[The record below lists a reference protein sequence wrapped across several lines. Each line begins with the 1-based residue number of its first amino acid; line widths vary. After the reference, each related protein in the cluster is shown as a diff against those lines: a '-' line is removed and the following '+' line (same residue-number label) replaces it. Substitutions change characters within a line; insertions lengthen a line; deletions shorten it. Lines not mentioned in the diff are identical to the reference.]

1 MMDDKINEIFKSALE
16 GHEMPYNAN
25 AWKAFERKLEVK
37 KIPKKSNLWKW
48 LTGTAALVAIIGGS
62 LYLNSTQQATSV
74 EKNIPAIHSNNK
86 KTEIISLEVKGT
98 EAKEQIAKKEI
109 KNNSLLTLLQEEIPT
124 IASVIINLNEE
135 GTLKSNLVNNE
146 LETNSSNNDYNLADQ
161 QVFYPEIEINCL
173 NEEQMIENKNSFNL
187 LLQTP
192 TGEEIVLLA
201 NQKTSITAKTK
212 GTYKIGWY
220 SEPNNF
226 NVYKSKYI
234 NDVPA
239 LDVLTEELNY
249 DNGLPTLPVKF
260 RTNEEEVVTQYDNRS
275 ITSNSNEQNIYLF
288 EKGDIQ
294 IRFTASN
301 IHSCKTTVV
310 KEISVNENYNLLAVN
325 AFDPYSSD
333 NRKNSF
339 MPFALTK
346 RTSPFILVIIDPAD
360 GGVVFQSN
368 DASNSWDG
376 YDKRNGKM
384 VAQNKAFIWK
394 VSLQNPEKKEK
405 SDYKGTII
413 RL

>member
-1 MMDDKINEIFKSALE
+1 M
-16 GHEMPYNAN
+16 
-25 AWKAFERKLEVK
+25 
-37 KIPKKSNLWKW
+37 
-48 LTGTAALVAIIGGS
+48 
-62 LYLNSTQQATSV
+62 
-74 EKNIPAIHSNNK
+74 
-86 KTEIISLEVKGT
+86 
-98 EAKEQIAKKEI
+98 
-109 KNNSLLTLLQEEIPT
+109 
-124 IASVIINLNEE
+124 
-135 GTLKSNLVNNE
+135 
-146 LETNSSNNDYNLADQ
+146 
-161 QVFYPEIEINCL
+161 
-173 NEEQMIENKNSFNL
+173 NEEQWIENKNSFNL

-192 TGEEIVLLA
+192 AGEEIVLVA
-201 NQKTSITAKTK
+201 NQKTLITAKTK

-220 SEPNNF
+220 IEPNNF
-226 NVYKSKYI
+226 NVYKSKFI

-260 RTNEEEVVTQYDNRS
+260 RTNEEEVVSQYDNRS
-275 ITSNSNEQNIYLF
+275 ITSNSSEQNIYLF

-339 MPFALTK
+339 MPYALTK
-346 RTSPFILVIIDPAD
+346 RTSPFVLVIIDPAD

-368 DASNSWDG
+368 DANNSWDG

>member
-1 MMDDKINEIFKSALE
+1 MDDKINEIFKSALE
-16 GHEMPYNAN
+16 GHEMPYDAN
-25 AWKAFERKLEVK
+25 AWKAFENNLDGKQV
-37 KIPKKSNLWKW
+37 PKKSNLWKW
-48 LTGTAALVAIIGGS
+48 LTGAAALVAIIGVFLAIEPSKQVKSG
-62 LYLNSTQQATSV
+62 
-74 EKNIPAIHSNNK
+74 EKNTLELLSNKK
-86 KTEIISLEVKGT
+86 KTEIISTEVK
-98 EAKEQIAKKEI
+98 ASQIKEQLAKKEI
-109 KNNSLLTLLQEEIPT
+109 KTKTLLNLLQEEIPT
-124 IASVIINLNEE
+124 IASVIINLNDE
-135 GTLKSNLVNNE
+135 GPLKSNIINNDTE
-146 LETNSSNNDYNLADQ
+146 INTSDNDYNLVDQ
-161 QVFYPEIEINCL
+161 QVFYPEIEINCV
-173 NEEQMIENKNSFNL
+173 NEEQWIENKNSFNL

-192 TGEEIVLLA
+192 AGEEIVLVA
-201 NQKTSITAKTK
+201 NQKTLITAKTK

-220 SEPNNF
+220 IDPQNF
-226 NVYKSKYI
+226 NIYKSKYI

-249 DNGLPTLPVKF
+249 DNGLPTLTVKF
-260 RTNEEEVVTQYDNRS
+260 RTNEEEVVSQYDNRS
-275 ITSNSNEQNIYLF
+275 ITSNSSEQNIYLF

-310 KEISVNENYNLLAVN
+310 KEISVAENYNLLAVN

-346 RTSPFILVIIDPAD
+346 RTSPFVLVIIDPAD

-368 DASNSWDG
+368 DANNSWDG
-376 YDKRNGKM
+376 NDKRNGKM

>member
-1 MMDDKINEIFKSALE
+1 MDDKINEIFKSALE
-16 GHEMPYNAN
+16 GHEMPYDAN
-25 AWKAFERKLEVK
+25 AWKAFESNLDGKQV
-37 KIPKKSNLWKW
+37 PKKSNLWKW
-48 LTGTAALVAIIGGS
+48 LTGTAALVAIIGVFLAIEPS
-62 LYLNSTQQATSV
+62 KQVKSS
-74 EKNIPAIHSNNK
+74 EKNTRELLSNKK
-86 KTEIISLEVKGT
+86 KTEIISNEVK
-98 EAKEQIAKKEI
+98 ASQIKEQLAKKEI
-109 KNNSLLTLLQEEIPT
+109 KTKTLLNLLQEEIPT
-124 IASVIINLNEE
+124 IASVIINLNDE
-135 GTLKSNLVNNE
+135 GPLKSNII
-146 LETNSSNNDYNLADQ
+146 NNDSEINTSDNNYNIVDQ
-161 QVFYPEIEINCL
+161 QVFYPEIEINCV
-173 NEEQMIENKNSFNL
+173 NEEQWIENKNSFNL
-187 LLQTP
+187 MLQTP
-192 TGEEIVLLA
+192 TGEEIVLVA
-201 NQKTSITAKTK
+201 NQKTLITAKTK

-220 SEPNNF
+220 IEPNNF
-226 NVYKSKYI
+226 NVYKSKFI

-275 ITSNSNEQNIYLF
+275 ITSNSSEQNIYLF

-339 MPFALTK
+339 MPYALTK
-346 RTSPFILVIIDPAD
+346 RTSPFVLVIIDPAD

-368 DASNSWDG
+368 DANNSWDG
-376 YDKRNGKM
+376 NDKRNGKM

>member
-1 MMDDKINEIFKSALE
+1 MDDKINEIFKSALE

-25 AWKAFERKLEVK
+25 AWKAFESNLDGKQV
-37 KIPKKSNLWKW
+37 PKKSNLWKW
-48 LTGTAALVAIIGGS
+48 LTGTAALVAII
-62 LYLNSTQQATSV
+62 SV
-74 EKNIPAIHSNNK
+74 FLAIEPSKQVKSSEKNTRELLSNKK
-86 KTEIISLEVKGT
+86 KTEIISNEVK
-98 EAKEQIAKKEI
+98 ASQIKEQLAKKEI
-109 KNNSLLTLLQEEIPT
+109 KTKTLLNLLQEEIPT
-124 IASVIINLNEE
+124 IASVIINLNDE
-135 GTLKSNLVNNE
+135 GPLKSNII
-146 LETNSSNNDYNLADQ
+146 NNDSEINTSDNNYNIVDQ
-161 QVFYPEIEINCL
+161 QVFYPEIEINCV
-173 NEEQMIENKNSFNL
+173 NEEQWIENKNSFNL
-187 LLQTP
+187 MLQTP
-192 TGEEIVLLA
+192 TGEEIVLVA
-201 NQKTSITAKTK
+201 NQKTLITAKTK

-220 SEPNNF
+220 IEPNNF
-226 NVYKSKYI
+226 NVYKSKFI

-275 ITSNSNEQNIYLF
+275 ITSNSSEQNIYLF

-310 KEISVNENYNLLAVN
+310 KEISVAENYNLLAVN

-346 RTSPFILVIIDPAD
+346 RTSPFVLVIIDPAD

-368 DASNSWDG
+368 DANNSWDG

>member
-1 MMDDKINEIFKSALE
+1 M
-16 GHEMPYNAN
+16 
-25 AWKAFERKLEVK
+25 
-37 KIPKKSNLWKW
+37 PKKSNLWKW
-48 LTGTAALVAIIGGS
+48 LTGTAALVAII
-62 LYLNSTQQATSV
+62 SV
-74 EKNIPAIHSNNK
+74 FLAIEPSKQVKSSEKNTRELLSNKK
-86 KTEIISLEVKGT
+86 KTEIISTEVK
-98 EAKEQIAKKEI
+98 ASQIKEQLAKKEI
-109 KNNSLLTLLQEEIPT
+109 KTKTLLNLLQEEIPT
-124 IASVIINLNEE
+124 IASVIIILNEE
-135 GTLKSNLVNNE
+135 GPLKSNIINNDTE
-146 LETNSSNNDYNLADQ
+146 INSSDNNNNIVDQ
-161 QVFYPEIEINCL
+161 QVFYPEIEINCV
-173 NEEQMIENKNSFNL
+173 NEEQWIENKNSFNL
-187 LLQTP
+187 LLKTP
-192 TGEEIVLLA
+192 AGEEIVLVA
-201 NQKTSITAKTK
+201 NQKTLITAKTK

-220 SEPNNF
+220 IEPNNF
-226 NVYKSKYI
+226 NVYKSKFI

-275 ITSNSNEQNIYLF
+275 ITSNSSEQNIYLF

-310 KEISVNENYNLLAVN
+310 KEISVAENYNLLAVN

-346 RTSPFILVIIDPAD
+346 RTSPFVLVIIDPAD

-368 DASNSWDG
+368 DANNSWDG

>member
-1 MMDDKINEIFKSALE
+1 MDDKINEIFKSALE
-16 GHEMPYNAN
+16 GHEMPYDAN
-25 AWKAFERKLEVK
+25 AWKAFERILDGKQV
-37 KIPKKSNLWKW
+37 PKKSNLWKW
-48 LTGTAALVAIIGGS
+48 LTGAAAILAIIGSS
-62 LYLNSTQQATSV
+62 LYINSSQQAKSIK
-74 EKNIPAIHSNNK
+74 KNTLELLSNNK
-86 KTEIISLEVKGT
+86 KTEIISTEVK
-98 EAKEQIAKKEI
+98 ASQVKEQKAKKEI
-109 KNNSLLTLLQEEIPT
+109 KNKSLLSLLQEETPV

-135 GTLKSNLVNNE
+135 GTIKTNLVNNE
-146 LETNSSNNDYNLADQ
+146 LETNASDNDNNLADQ
-161 QVFYPEIEINCL
+161 QVFYPEIEINCV
-173 NEEQMIENKNSFNL
+173 NEDQWIENKNSFNL
-187 LLQTP
+187 LFQTP
-192 TGEEIVLLA
+192 WGEEIVLLA
-201 NQKTSITAKTK
+201 NQKTLITAKSK

-220 SEPNNF
+220 IEPQNF
-226 NVYKSKYI
+226 NVYKTKFI
-234 NDVPA
+234 NDVPT
-239 LDVLTEELNY
+239 LDVLTEDLNY

-288 EKGDIQ
+288 EKGNIQ
-294 IRFTASN
+294 IRFTAN
-301 IHSCKTTVV
+301 NTHSCKTTVV

-346 RTSPFILVIIDPAD
+346 RTSPFVLVIIDPAD

-376 YDKRNGKM
+376 NDKRNGKM

>member
-1 MMDDKINEIFKSALE
+1 MDDKINEIFKSALE
-16 GHEMPYNAN
+16 GHEMPYDAN
-25 AWKAFERKLEVK
+25 AWKAFESNLDGKQV
-37 KIPKKSNLWKW
+37 PKKSNLWKW
-48 LTGTAALVAIIGGS
+48 LTGAAALVAIIGGFLAIEPS
-62 LYLNSTQQATSV
+62 QQANSG
-74 EKNIPAIHSNNK
+74 EKNSPELLSNNK
-86 KTEIISLEVKGT
+86 KTEIISTEVK
-98 EAKEQIAKKEI
+98 AAQIKEKLVKKET
-109 KNNSLLTLLQEEIPT
+109 KNKSLLNLLQEEIPT

-135 GTLKSNLVNNE
+135 GTLKTNLVNNE
-146 LETNSSNNDYNLADQ
+146 LETNASDNDYNLVDQ
-161 QVFYPEIEINCL
+161 QVFYPEIDINCV
-173 NEEQMIENKNSFNL
+173 NEEQWIENKNSFNL
-187 LLQTP
+187 MLQTP

-201 NQKTSITAKTK
+201 NQKTLITAKSK

-220 SEPNNF
+220 IEPNNF
-226 NVYKSKYI
+226 NVYKSKFI

-260 RTNEEEVVTQYDNRS
+260 RTNEDEVVTQYDNRS
-275 ITSNSNEQNIYLF
+275 ITSNSSEQNVYLF

-294 IRFTASN
+294 IRFTTSN
-301 IHSCKTTVV
+301 THSCKTTVV

-346 RTSPFILVIIDPAD
+346 RTSPFVLVIIDPAD

>member
-1 MMDDKINEIFKSALE
+1 MDDKINEIFKSALE

-25 AWKAFERKLEVK
+25 AWKAFESNLDGKQV
-37 KIPKKSNLWKW
+37 PKKSNLWKW
-48 LTGTAALVAIIGGS
+48 LTGTAALVAIIGVFLAIEPSKQVKSG
-62 LYLNSTQQATSV
+62 
-74 EKNIPAIHSNNK
+74 EKNTLELLSNKK
-86 KTEIISLEVKGT
+86 KTEIISTEVK
-98 EAKEQIAKKEI
+98 ASQIKEQLAKKEI
-109 KNNSLLTLLQEEIPT
+109 KTKTLLNLLQEEIPT
-124 IASVIINLNEE
+124 IASVIINLNDE
-135 GTLKSNLVNNE
+135 GPLKSNIINNDTE
-146 LETNSSNNDYNLADQ
+146 INTSDNDYNLVDQ
-161 QVFYPEIEINCL
+161 QVFYPEIEINCV
-173 NEEQMIENKNSFNL
+173 NEEQWIENKNSFNL

-192 TGEEIVLLA
+192 AGEEIVLVA
-201 NQKTSITAKTK
+201 NQKTLITAKTK

-220 SEPNNF
+220 IEPNNF
-226 NVYKSKYI
+226 NVYKSKFI

-260 RTNEEEVVTQYDNRS
+260 RTNEEEVVSQYDNRS
-275 ITSNSNEQNIYLF
+275 ITSNSSEQNIYLF

-346 RTSPFILVIIDPAD
+346 RTSPFVLVIIDPAD

-368 DASNSWDG
+368 DANNSWDG
-376 YDKRNGKM
+376 NDKRNGKM

>member
-1 MMDDKINEIFKSALE
+1 MDDKINEIFKSALE
-16 GHEMPYNAN
+16 GHEMPYDAN
-25 AWKAFERKLEVK
+25 AWKAFESNLDGKQV
-37 KIPKKSNLWKW
+37 PKKSNLWKW
-48 LTGTAALVAIIGGS
+48 LTGTAALVAII
-62 LYLNSTQQATSV
+62 SV
-74 EKNIPAIHSNNK
+74 FLAIEPSKQVKSSEKNTRELLSNKK
-86 KTEIISLEVKGT
+86 KTEIISNEVK
-98 EAKEQIAKKEI
+98 ASQIKEQLAKKEI
-109 KNNSLLTLLQEEIPT
+109 KTKTLLNLLQEEIPT
-124 IASVIINLNEE
+124 IASVIINLNDE
-135 GTLKSNLVNNE
+135 GPLKSNII
-146 LETNSSNNDYNLADQ
+146 NNDSEINTSDNNYNIVDQ
-161 QVFYPEIEINCL
+161 QVFYPEIEINCV
-173 NEEQMIENKNSFNL
+173 NEEQWIENKNSFNL
-187 LLQTP
+187 MLQTP
-192 TGEEIVLLA
+192 TGEEIVLVA
-201 NQKTSITAKTK
+201 NQKTLITAKTK

-220 SEPNNF
+220 IEPNNF
-226 NVYKSKYI
+226 NVYKSKFI

-275 ITSNSNEQNIYLF
+275 ITSNSSEQNIYLF

-310 KEISVNENYNLLAVN
+310 KEISVAENYNLLAVN

-346 RTSPFILVIIDPAD
+346 RTSPFVLVIIDPAD

-368 DASNSWDG
+368 DANNSWDG

>member
-1 MMDDKINEIFKSALE
+1 MDDKINEIFKSALE
-16 GHEMPYNAN
+16 GHEMPYDAN
-25 AWKAFERKLEVK
+25 AWKAFESNLDGKQV
-37 KIPKKSNLWKW
+37 PKKSNLWKW
-48 LTGTAALVAIIGGS
+48 LTGTAALVAII
-62 LYLNSTQQATSV
+62 SV
-74 EKNIPAIHSNNK
+74 FLAIEPSKQVKSSEKNTRELLSNKK
-86 KTEIISLEVKGT
+86 KTEIISNEVK
-98 EAKEQIAKKEI
+98 ASQIKEQLAKKEI
-109 KNNSLLTLLQEEIPT
+109 KTKTLLNLLQEEIPT
-124 IASVIINLNEE
+124 IASVIINLNDE
-135 GTLKSNLVNNE
+135 GPLKSNII
-146 LETNSSNNDYNLADQ
+146 NNDSEINTSDNNYNIVDQ
-161 QVFYPEIEINCL
+161 QVFYPEIEINCV
-173 NEEQMIENKNSFNL
+173 NEEQWIENKNSFNL

-192 TGEEIVLLA
+192 AGEEIVLVA
-201 NQKTSITAKTK
+201 NQKTLITAKTK

-220 SEPNNF
+220 IEPNNF
-226 NVYKSKYI
+226 NVYKSKFI

-275 ITSNSNEQNIYLF
+275 ITSNSSEQNIYLF

-346 RTSPFILVIIDPAD
+346 RTSPFVLVIIDPAD

-368 DASNSWDG
+368 DANNSWDG

>member
-1 MMDDKINEIFKSALE
+1 MDDKINEIFKSALE
-16 GHEMPYNAN
+16 GHEMPYDAN
-25 AWKAFERKLEVK
+25 AWKAFESNLDGKQV
-37 KIPKKSNLWKW
+37 PKKSNLWKW
-48 LTGTAALVAIIGGS
+48 LTGAAALVAIIGGFLAIEPS
-62 LYLNSTQQATSV
+62 QQANSG
-74 EKNIPAIHSNNK
+74 EKNSPELLSNNK
-86 KTEIISLEVKGT
+86 KTEIISTEVK
-98 EAKEQIAKKEI
+98 AAQIKEKLVKKET
-109 KNNSLLTLLQEEIPT
+109 KNKSLLNLLQEEIPT

-135 GTLKSNLVNNE
+135 GTLKTNLVNNE
-146 LETNSSNNDYNLADQ
+146 LETNASDNDYNLVDQ
-161 QVFYPEIEINCL
+161 QVFYPEIDINCV
-173 NEEQMIENKNSFNL
+173 NEEQWIENKNSFNL
-187 LLQTP
+187 MLQTP

-201 NQKTSITAKTK
+201 NQKTLITAKSK

-220 SEPNNF
+220 IEPNNF
-226 NVYKSKYI
+226 NVYKSKFI

-260 RTNEEEVVTQYDNRS
+260 RTNEDEVVTQYDNRS
-275 ITSNSNEQNIYLF
+275 ITSNSSEQNVYLF

-301 IHSCKTTVV
+301 THSCKTTVV

-346 RTSPFILVIIDPAD
+346 RTSPFVLVIIDPAD

>member
-1 MMDDKINEIFKSALE
+1 MDDKINEIFKSALE

-25 AWKAFERKLEVK
+25 AWKAFESNLDGKQV
-37 KIPKKSNLWKW
+37 PKKSNLWKW
-48 LTGTAALVAIIGGS
+48 LTGAAALVAIIGGFLAIEPS
-62 LYLNSTQQATSV
+62 QQANSG
-74 EKNIPAIHSNNK
+74 EKNSPELLSNNK
-86 KTEIISLEVKGT
+86 KTEIISTEVK
-98 EAKEQIAKKEI
+98 AAQIKEKLVKKET
-109 KNNSLLTLLQEEIPT
+109 KNKSLLNLLQEEIPT

-135 GTLKSNLVNNE
+135 GTLKTNLVNNE
-146 LETNSSNNDYNLADQ
+146 LETNASDNDYNLVDQ
-161 QVFYPEIEINCL
+161 QVFYPEIDINCV
-173 NEEQMIENKNSFNL
+173 NEEQWIENKNSFNL
-187 LLQTP
+187 MLQTP

-201 NQKTSITAKTK
+201 NQKTLITAKSK

-220 SEPNNF
+220 IEPNNF
-226 NVYKSKYI
+226 NVYKSKFI

-260 RTNEEEVVTQYDNRS
+260 RTNEDEVVTQYDNRS
-275 ITSNSNEQNIYLF
+275 ITSNSSEQNVYLF

-301 IHSCKTTVV
+301 THSCKTTVV

-346 RTSPFILVIIDPAD
+346 RTSPFVLVIIDPAD

>member
-1 MMDDKINEIFKSALE
+1 MDDKINEIFKSALE

-25 AWKAFERKLEVK
+25 AWKAFESNLDGKQV
-37 KIPKKSNLWKW
+37 PKKSNLWKW
-48 LTGTAALVAIIGGS
+48 LTGTAALVAII
-62 LYLNSTQQATSV
+62 SV
-74 EKNIPAIHSNNK
+74 FLAIEPSKQVKSGEKNTRELLSNKK
-86 KTEIISLEVKGT
+86 KTEIISTEVK
-98 EAKEQIAKKEI
+98 ASQIKEQLAKKEI
-109 KNNSLLTLLQEEIPT
+109 KTKTLLNLLQEEIPT
-124 IASVIINLNEE
+124 IASVIINLNDE
-135 GTLKSNLVNNE
+135 GPLKSNIINNDTE
-146 LETNSSNNDYNLADQ
+146 INTSDNDYNLVDQ
-161 QVFYPEIEINCL
+161 QVFYPEIEINCV
-173 NEEQMIENKNSFNL
+173 NEEQWIENKNSFNL

-192 TGEEIVLLA
+192 AGEEIVLVA
-201 NQKTSITAKTK
+201 NQKTLITAKTK

-220 SEPNNF
+220 IEPNNF
-226 NVYKSKYI
+226 NAYKSKFI
-234 NDVPA
+234 NDVPT

-260 RTNEEEVVTQYDNRS
+260 RTNEDEVVTQYDNRS
-275 ITSNSNEQNIYLF
+275 ITSNSSEQNIYLF

-346 RTSPFILVIIDPAD
+346 RTSPFVLVIIDPAD

-368 DASNSWDG
+368 DANNSWDG
-376 YDKRNGKM
+376 NDKRNGKM

>member
-1 MMDDKINEIFKSALE
+1 MMDDKINEIFKSALD
-16 GHEMPYNAN
+16 GHEMPYDAN

-37 KIPKKSNLWKW
+37 KIPKNSNLWKW
-48 LTGTAALVAIIGGS
+48 LTGTAALVAIIGSS
-62 LYLNSTQQATSV
+62 LYFNSFKQAKSE
-74 EKNIPAIHSNNK
+74 EKNTPESLSNNK
-86 KTEIISLEVKGT
+86 RTEIIAPEVKAT
-98 EAKEQIAKKEI
+98 QVKEQQANKEI
-109 KNNSLLTLLQEEIPT
+109 KNKSLLSLLQEELPV
-124 IASVIINLNEE
+124 IAAVISNLNEE
-135 GTLKSNLVNNE
+135 GPLKSNPVNNE
-146 LETNSSNNDYNLADQ
+146 LEVNAIESNNDLADQ
-161 QVFYPEIEINCL
+161 QVFYPEIEINCV
-173 NEEQMIENKNSFNL
+173 NEEQWMENKNSFNL

-192 TGEEIVLLA
+192 TGEEIVLVA
-201 NQKTSITAKTK
+201 NQKTLITAKAK
-212 GTYKIGWY
+212 GTYKVGWY
-220 SEPNNF
+220 IDPQNF
-226 NVYKSKYI
+226 NVYKSKFI
-234 NDVPA
+234 NDVPT

-294 IRFTASN
+294 IRFTTSN
-301 IHSCKTTVV
+301 THSCKTTVV

-346 RTSPFILVIIDPAD
+346 RTSPFVLVIIDPAD

-376 YDKRNGKM
+376 YDKRSGKM
-384 VAQNKAFIWK
+384 VTQNKAFIWK
-394 VSLQNPEKKEK
+394 VSLQIPEKKEK

>member
-1 MMDDKINEIFKSALE
+1 MDDKINEIFKSALE
-16 GHEMPYNAN
+16 GHEMPYDAN
-25 AWKAFERKLEVK
+25 AWKAFENNLDGKQV
-37 KIPKKSNLWKW
+37 PKKSNLWKW
-48 LTGTAALVAIIGGS
+48 LTGAAALVAIIGVFLAIEPSKQVKSG
-62 LYLNSTQQATSV
+62 
-74 EKNIPAIHSNNK
+74 EKNTLELLSNKK
-86 KTEIISLEVKGT
+86 KTEIISTEVK
-98 EAKEQIAKKEI
+98 ASQIKEQLAKKEI
-109 KNNSLLTLLQEEIPT
+109 KTKTLLNLLQEEIPT
-124 IASVIINLNEE
+124 IASVIINLNDE
-135 GTLKSNLVNNE
+135 GPLKSNIINNDTE
-146 LETNSSNNDYNLADQ
+146 INTSDNDYNLVDQ
-161 QVFYPEIEINCL
+161 QVFYPEIEINCV
-173 NEEQMIENKNSFNL
+173 NEEQWIENKNSFNL

-192 TGEEIVLLA
+192 AGEEIVLVA
-201 NQKTSITAKTK
+201 NQKTLITAKTK

-220 SEPNNF
+220 IDPQNF
-226 NVYKSKYI
+226 NIYKSKYI

-260 RTNEEEVVTQYDNRS
+260 RTNEDEVVTQYDNRS
-275 ITSNSNEQNIYLF
+275 ITSNSSEQNIYLF

-301 IHSCKTTVV
+301 INSCKTTVV

-339 MPFALTK
+339 MPYALTK
-346 RTSPFILVIIDPAD
+346 RTSPFVLVIIDPAD

-368 DASNSWDG
+368 DANNSWDG
-376 YDKRNGKM
+376 NDKRNGKM

>member
-1 MMDDKINEIFKSALE
+1 MDDKINEIFKSALE
-16 GHEMPYNAN
+16 GHEMPYDAN
-25 AWKAFERKLEVK
+25 AWKAFESNLDGKQV
-37 KIPKKSNLWKW
+37 PKKSNLWKW
-48 LTGTAALVAIIGGS
+48 LTGAAALVAIIGGFLAFEPS
-62 LYLNSTQQATSV
+62 QQAKSG
-74 EKNIPAIHSNNK
+74 EKNSPELLSNNK
-86 KTEIISLEVKGT
+86 KTEIISTEVK
-98 EAKEQIAKKEI
+98 AAQIKEKLVKIET
-109 KNNSLLTLLQEEIPT
+109 KNKSLLNLLQEEIPT

-135 GTLKSNLVNNE
+135 GTLKTNLVNNE
-146 LETNSSNNDYNLADQ
+146 LETNASDNDYNLVDQ
-161 QVFYPEIEINCL
+161 QVFYPEIDINCV
-173 NEEQMIENKNSFNL
+173 NEEQWIENKNSFNL
-187 LLQTP
+187 MLQTP

-201 NQKTSITAKTK
+201 NQKTLITAKSK

-220 SEPNNF
+220 IEPNNF
-226 NVYKSKYI
+226 NVYKSKFI

-260 RTNEEEVVTQYDNRS
+260 RTNEDEVVTQYDNRS
-275 ITSNSNEQNIYLF
+275 ITSNSSEQNVYLF

-294 IRFTASN
+294 IRFTTSN
-301 IHSCKTTVV
+301 THSCKTTVV

-346 RTSPFILVIIDPAD
+346 RTSPFVLVIIDPAD

>member
-1 MMDDKINEIFKSALE
+1 MDDKINEIFKSALE
-16 GHEMPYNAN
+16 GHEMPYDAN
-25 AWKAFERKLEVK
+25 AWKAFESNLDGKQV
-37 KIPKKSNLWKW
+37 PKKSNLWKW
-48 LTGTAALVAIIGGS
+48 LTGAAALVAIIGGFLAIEPS
-62 LYLNSTQQATSV
+62 QQANSG
-74 EKNIPAIHSNNK
+74 EKNSPELLSNNK
-86 KTEIISLEVKGT
+86 KTEVISTEVK
-98 EAKEQIAKKEI
+98 AAQINEKLVKKET
-109 KNNSLLTLLQEEIPT
+109 KNKSLLNLLQEEIPT

-135 GTLKSNLVNNE
+135 GTLKTNLVNNE
-146 LETNSSNNDYNLADQ
+146 LETNASDNDYNLVDQ
-161 QVFYPEIEINCL
+161 QVFYPEIDINCV
-173 NEEQMIENKNSFNL
+173 NEEQWIENKNSFNL
-187 LLQTP
+187 MLQTP

-201 NQKTSITAKTK
+201 NQKTLITAKSK

-220 SEPNNF
+220 IEPNNF
-226 NVYKSKYI
+226 NVYKSKFI

-260 RTNEEEVVTQYDNRS
+260 RTNEDEVVTQYDNRS
-275 ITSNSNEQNIYLF
+275 ITSNSSEQNVYLF

-294 IRFTASN
+294 IRFTTSN
-301 IHSCKTTVV
+301 THSCKTTVV

-346 RTSPFILVIIDPAD
+346 RTSPFVLVIIDPAD

>member
-1 MMDDKINEIFKSALE
+1 MDDKINEIFKSALE
-16 GHEMPYNAN
+16 GHEMPYDAN
-25 AWKAFERKLEVK
+25 AWKAFESNLDGKQV
-37 KIPKKSNLWKW
+37 PKKSNLWKW
-48 LTGTAALVAIIGGS
+48 LTGTAALVAII
-62 LYLNSTQQATSV
+62 SV
-74 EKNIPAIHSNNK
+74 FLAIEPSKQVKSSEKNTRELLSNKK
-86 KTEIISLEVKGT
+86 KTEIISNEVK
-98 EAKEQIAKKEI
+98 ASQIKEQLAKKEI
-109 KNNSLLTLLQEEIPT
+109 KTKTLLNLLQEEIPT
-124 IASVIINLNEE
+124 IASVIINLNDE
-135 GTLKSNLVNNE
+135 GPLKSNIINDDSEINTSDNN
-146 LETNSSNNDYNLADQ
+146 YNIVDQ
-161 QVFYPEIEINCL
+161 QVFYPEIEINCV
-173 NEEQMIENKNSFNL
+173 NEEQWIENKNSFNL

-192 TGEEIVLLA
+192 AGEEIVLVA
-201 NQKTSITAKTK
+201 NQKTLITAKTK

-220 SEPNNF
+220 IEPNNF
-226 NVYKSKYI
+226 NVYKSKFI

-275 ITSNSNEQNIYLF
+275 ITSNSSEQNIYLF

-346 RTSPFILVIIDPAD
+346 RTSPFVLVIIDPAD

-368 DASNSWDG
+368 DANNSWDG
-376 YDKRNGKM
+376 NDKRNGKM

>member
-1 MMDDKINEIFKSALE
+1 MDDKINEIFKSALE
-16 GHEMPYNAN
+16 GHEMPYDAN
-25 AWKAFERKLEVK
+25 AWKAFESNLDGKQV
-37 KIPKKSNLWKW
+37 PKKSNLWKW
-48 LTGTAALVAIIGGS
+48 LTGTAALVAIIGVFLAIEPSKQVKSG
-62 LYLNSTQQATSV
+62 
-74 EKNIPAIHSNNK
+74 EKNTRELLSNKK
-86 KTEIISLEVKGT
+86 KTEIISNEVK
-98 EAKEQIAKKEI
+98 ASQIKEQLAKKEI
-109 KNNSLLTLLQEEIPT
+109 KTKTLLNLLQEEIPT
-124 IASVIINLNEE
+124 IASVIINLNDE
-135 GTLKSNLVNNE
+135 GPLKSNIINDDSEINTSDNN
-146 LETNSSNNDYNLADQ
+146 YNIVDQ
-161 QVFYPEIEINCL
+161 QVFYPEIEINCV
-173 NEEQMIENKNSFNL
+173 NEEQWIENKNSFNL

-192 TGEEIVLLA
+192 AGEEIVLVA
-201 NQKTSITAKTK
+201 NQKTLITAKTK

-220 SEPNNF
+220 IEPNNF
-226 NVYKSKYI
+226 NVYKSKFI

-275 ITSNSNEQNIYLF
+275 ITSNSSEQNIYLF

-346 RTSPFILVIIDPAD
+346 RTSPFVLVIIDPAD

-368 DASNSWDG
+368 DANNSWDG
-376 YDKRNGKM
+376 NDKRNGKM

>member
-1 MMDDKINEIFKSALE
+1 MDDKINEIFKSALE

-25 AWKAFERKLEVK
+25 AWKAFESNLDGKQV
-37 KIPKKSNLWKW
+37 PKKSNLWKW
-48 LTGTAALVAIIGGS
+48 LTGAAALVAIIGGFLAIEPS
-62 LYLNSTQQATSV
+62 QQANSG
-74 EKNIPAIHSNNK
+74 EKNSPELLSNNK
-86 KTEIISLEVKGT
+86 KTEIISTEVK
-98 EAKEQIAKKEI
+98 AAQIKEKLVKKET
-109 KNNSLLTLLQEEIPT
+109 KNKSLLNLLQEEIPT

-135 GTLKSNLVNNE
+135 GTLKTNLVNNE
-146 LETNSSNNDYNLADQ
+146 LETNASDNDYNLVDQ
-161 QVFYPEIEINCL
+161 QVFYPEIDINCV
-173 NEEQMIENKNSFNL
+173 NEEQWIENKNSFNL
-187 LLQTP
+187 MLQTP

-201 NQKTSITAKTK
+201 NQKTLITAKSK

-220 SEPNNF
+220 IEPNNF
-226 NVYKSKYI
+226 NVYKSKFI

-260 RTNEEEVVTQYDNRS
+260 RTNEDEVVTQYDNRS
-275 ITSNSNEQNIYLF
+275 ITSNSSEQNVYLF

-294 IRFTASN
+294 IRFTTSN
-301 IHSCKTTVV
+301 THSCKTTVV

-346 RTSPFILVIIDPAD
+346 RTSPFVLVIIDPAD

>member
-1 MMDDKINEIFKSALE
+1 MDDKINEIFKSALE
-16 GHEMPYNAN
+16 GHEMPYDAN
-25 AWKAFERKLEVK
+25 AWKAFESNLDGKQV
-37 KIPKKSNLWKW
+37 PKKSNLWKW
-48 LTGTAALVAIIGGS
+48 LTGAAALVAIIGGFLAIEPS
-62 LYLNSTQQATSV
+62 QQANSG
-74 EKNIPAIHSNNK
+74 EKNSPELLSNNK
-86 KTEIISLEVKGT
+86 KTEIISTEVK
-98 EAKEQIAKKEI
+98 AAQIKEKLVKKET
-109 KNNSLLTLLQEEIPT
+109 KNKSLLNLLQEEIPT

-135 GTLKSNLVNNE
+135 GTLKTNLVNNE
-146 LETNSSNNDYNLADQ
+146 LETNASDNDYNLVDQ
-161 QVFYPEIEINCL
+161 QVFYPEIDINCV
-173 NEEQMIENKNSFNL
+173 NEEQWIENKNSFNL
-187 LLQTP
+187 MLQTP

-201 NQKTSITAKTK
+201 NQKTLITAKSK
-212 GTYKIGWY
+212 GTFKIGWY
-220 SEPNNF
+220 IEPNNF
-226 NVYKSKYI
+226 NVYKSKFI

-260 RTNEEEVVTQYDNRS
+260 RTNEDEVVTQYDNRS
-275 ITSNSNEQNIYLF
+275 ITSNSSEQNVYLF

-294 IRFTASN
+294 IRFTTSN
-301 IHSCKTTVV
+301 THSCKTTVV

-346 RTSPFILVIIDPAD
+346 RTSPFVLVIIDPAD

>member
-1 MMDDKINEIFKSALE
+1 MDDKINEIFKSALE
-16 GHEMPYNAN
+16 GHEMPYDAN
-25 AWKAFERKLEVK
+25 AWKAFESNLDGKQV
-37 KIPKKSNLWKW
+37 PKKSNLWKW
-48 LTGTAALVAIIGGS
+48 LTGAAALVAIIGGFLAIEPS
-62 LYLNSTQQATSV
+62 QQANSG
-74 EKNIPAIHSNNK
+74 EKNSPELLSNNK
-86 KTEIISLEVKGT
+86 KTEIISTEVK
-98 EAKEQIAKKEI
+98 AAQIKEKLVKKET
-109 KNNSLLTLLQEEIPT
+109 KNKSLLNLLQEEIPT

-135 GTLKSNLVNNE
+135 GTLKTNQVNNE
-146 LETNSSNNDYNLADQ
+146 LETNASDNDYNLVDQ
-161 QVFYPEIEINCL
+161 QVFYPEIDINCV
-173 NEEQMIENKNSFNL
+173 NEEQWIENKNSFNL
-187 LLQTP
+187 MLQTP

-201 NQKTSITAKTK
+201 NQKTLITAKSK

-220 SEPNNF
+220 IEPNNF
-226 NVYKSKYI
+226 NVYKSKFI

-260 RTNEEEVVTQYDNRS
+260 RTNEDEVVTQYDNRS
-275 ITSNSNEQNIYLF
+275 ITSNSSEQNVYLF

-294 IRFTASN
+294 IRFTTSN
-301 IHSCKTTVV
+301 THSCKTTVV

-346 RTSPFILVIIDPAD
+346 RTSPFVLVIIDPAD

>member
-1 MMDDKINEIFKSALE
+1 MDDKINEIFKSALE
-16 GHEMPYNAN
+16 GHEMPYDAN
-25 AWKAFERKLEVK
+25 AWKAFESNLDGKQV
-37 KIPKKSNLWKW
+37 PKKSNLWKW
-48 LTGTAALVAIIGGS
+48 LTGTAALVAII
-62 LYLNSTQQATSV
+62 SV
-74 EKNIPAIHSNNK
+74 FLAIEPSKQVKSSEKNTRELLSNKK
-86 KTEIISLEVKGT
+86 KTEIISNEVK
-98 EAKEQIAKKEI
+98 ASQIKEQLAKKEI
-109 KNNSLLTLLQEEIPT
+109 KTKTLLNLLQEEIPT
-124 IASVIINLNEE
+124 IASVIINLNDE
-135 GTLKSNLVNNE
+135 GPLKSNII
-146 LETNSSNNDYNLADQ
+146 NNDSEINTSDNNYNIVDQ
-161 QVFYPEIEINCL
+161 QVFYPEIEINCV
-173 NEEQMIENKNSFNL
+173 NEEQWIENKNSFNL
-187 LLQTP
+187 MLQTP
-192 TGEEIVLLA
+192 TGEEIVLVA
-201 NQKTSITAKTK
+201 NQKTLITAKTK

-220 SEPNNF
+220 IEPNNF
-226 NVYKSKYI
+226 NVYKSKFI

-275 ITSNSNEQNIYLF
+275 ITSNSSEQNIYLF

-310 KEISVNENYNLLAVN
+310 KEISVAENYNLLAVN

-346 RTSPFILVIIDPAD
+346 RTSPFVLVIIDPAD

-368 DASNSWDG
+368 DANNSWDG
-376 YDKRNGKM
+376 NDKRNGKM